1 MTTRTTAPDLKDLIR
16 DLHDGLD
23 PQEAKARFDFLV
35 DGLSPGEIAVL
46 EEELIREGLPV
57 HEIQNLCDLH
67 VSVMRDVLDQ
77 VEDLDPPPGHP
88 VHTALAENRVI
99 SQLAN
104 RLGELA
110 SAWDAEDRESES
122 QEEELREV
130 LDALGGI
137 QSHYLRKEHQL
148 FPFLERHG
156 ITGPPKVMWG
166 VHDEIRKQL
175 KATRQA
181 LSAGRTP
188 SPTPPGMGTGD
199 TPRSRLPGRAAA
211 LARSVSE
218 MVYKENKILF
228 PLAMQ
233 TLSRE
238 EWAQVRAGDDELGYA
253 FAEPENDF
261 PGPGLS
267 LPVAGA
273 SPRGP
278 DSVGPDPEGT
288 APGMEVRRGD
298 APNAAG
304 SRTPGTLPS
313 PPRDG
318 LLTLGT
324 GQLTLEQVDQIFR
337 HLPVDLSFVDASG
350 HVRYYSETPERIFPR
365 SPAAIGRHVENCH
378 PPKSVHMVREIV
390 RAFETGERDQ
400 AEFWIQMKGR
410 FIHIQYFAVRNP
422 EGEFLG
428 TLEVGQDATHIRGLE
443 GERRLLEW
451 S

>member
-1 MTTRTTAPDLKDLIR
+1 MTTHTTAPDLKDLIR
-16 DLHDGLD
+16 DLHDGMD

-35 DGLSPGEIAVL
+35 DGLSPGEIAAL

-77 VEDLDPPPGHP
+77 VEDVAPPPGHP
-88 VHTALAENRVI
+88 IRTAMAENRI
-99 SQLAN
+99 IRDLAN
-104 RLGELA
+104 RLGKLA
-110 SAWDAEDRESES
+110 AEWNPEAREPEG
-122 QEEELREV
+122 QEEEMREV

-137 QSHYLRKEHQL
+137 HSHYLRKEHQL

-181 LSAGRTP
+181 LSAGRTS
-188 SPTPPGMGTGD
+188 SPTPSEVGTGD
-199 TPRSRLPGRAAA
+199 TPRSQLPGRAAA

-253 FAEPENDF
+253 FAEPEADF

-273 SPRGP
+273 SPMGPESRRP
-278 DSVGPDPEGT
+278 DSEEA
-288 APGMEVRRGD
+288 APGMEVGRGD
-298 APNAAG
+298 APDGAG
-304 SRTPGTLPS
+304 SGTPGTLPK

-410 FIHIQYFAVRNP
+410 FVHIQYFAVRNP

>member
-1 MTTRTTAPDLKDLIR
+1 MTTHTTAPDLKDLIR

-23 PQEAKARFDFLV
+23 PQEAKARFDVLV
-35 DGLSPGEIAVL
+35 DGLSPEEIAAL

-67 VSVMRDVLDQ
+67 VSVMRDILDQ
-77 VEDLDPPPGHP
+77 VEDVDPPPGHP
-88 VHTALAENRVI
+88 IRTAVAENRI
-99 SQLAN
+99 IRELAN

-110 SAWDAEDRESES
+110 AKWEPEGREPES
-122 QEEELREV
+122 LKEEMGKV
-130 LDALGGI
+130 LKALEGI
-137 QSHYLRKEHQL
+137 HSHYLRKEHQL

-166 VHDEIRKQL
+166 VHDEIRKKL
-175 KATRQA
+175 KAAGEA
-181 LSAGRTP
+181 LANGRTSADSP
-188 SPTPPGMGTGD
+188 SGNGTDGPTP
-199 TPRSRLPGRAAA
+199 SRLPELAAA

-233 TLSRE
+233 TLSRD
-238 EWAQVRAGDDELGYA
+238 EWAQVRVGDDELGYA
-253 FAEPENDF
+253 FAEPDADF

-273 SPRGP
+273 SPTGPEFRQP
-278 DSVGPDPEGT
+278 DSEST
-288 APGMEVRRGD
+288 ASGMEVRRGD
-298 APNAAG
+298 APNHAG
-304 SRTPGTLPS
+304 SRTPGTLPP